1 MTSQAAKS
9 PDRLLRNMGWMGVA
23 ELMSRASRL
32 VTAVVLARS
41 LGISDYGVVA
51 IAVTTAELV
60 NVLNRN
66 GIGARI
72 VMSSDSRL
80 ETVCNQAYVLNR
92 RFCLCLCLL
101 QCVLAWPT
109 AHFYAAPELAPL
121 IGVLALGYLI
131 YPYAMVQ
138 VYRAQRANRMQLTG
152 LATGSQIT
160 LDNLLCALLAWQGFG
175 LWSVVLPKLVVAP
188 LWVLLFRHAEPWRPN
203 PAAAQLKVADDILGF
218 SGQVLATEV
227 IKTLRNNLDKLLIGR
242 LLGLEALGLY
252 YFAVNA
258 GMGLSLSLV
267 TAFNTAVYP
276 HLCKLRNSGSEFWSA
291 YLRSLRLIGSI
302 CVVVLGLQ
310 CAAAPWYV
318 PLVFGAQWQQ
328 SIPLLMI
335 LVLSAIPRP
344 LAETAGQMLR
354 AADRP
359 NLDLRWNLALTLLY
373 CAGLLLAL
381 PYGLYAI
388 AIATLAVHFVAIPL
402 YLSWLH
408 RQLNLYR
415 PTAVLQGVSS

>member
-1 MTSQAAKS
+1 MKLSIGT
-9 PDRLLRNMGWMGVA
+9 PDRLLRNMGWMGLS

-41 LGISDYGVVA
+41 LGVSDYGVVA

-60 NVLNRN
+60 NVLTRN

-72 VMSSDSRL
+72 VLATDEQL
-80 ETVCNQAYVLNR
+80 DAVCNQAYRLNR

-101 QCVLAWPT
+101 QCALAWPV
-109 AHFYAAPELAPL
+109 AQFYGAPELAPL
-121 IGVLALGYLI
+121 IAVLALSYLI

-138 VYRAQRANRMQLTG
+138 VYRAQRANRMRLTG
-152 LATGSQIT
+152 LATGSQVT
-160 LDNLLCALLAWQGFG
+160 LDNLICAALAWQGFG
-175 LWSVVLPKLVVAP
+175 LWSVVLPKLAVAP
-188 LWVLLFRHAEPWRPN
+188 LWVILFRQAEPWRPN
-203 PAAAQLKVADDILGF
+203 TGFATLAVGNDMLGF
-218 SGQVLATEV
+218 SGQILLTEI

-242 LLGLEALGLY
+242 ILGLEALGLY

-276 HLCKLRNSGSEFWSA
+276 HLCILRSSARDFWRG
-291 YLRSLRLIGSI
+291 YRRSLRLVGTT
-302 CVVVLGLQ
+302 CVLILGCQ

-318 PLVFGAQWQQ
+318 PLVFGAQWEA
-328 SIPLLMI
+328 SIPLLMV

-354 AADRP
+354 AA
-359 NLDLRWNLALTLLY
+359 NLTGLDLRWNIALTLLY
-373 CAGLLLAL
+373 CAGILLAM
-381 PYGLYAI
+381 PYGLYAV
-388 AIATLAVHFVAIPL
+388 ALATLTVHLIAIPL

-408 RQLNLYR
+408 RQFNQHHLS
-415 PTAVLQGVSS
+415 TILQGVLS